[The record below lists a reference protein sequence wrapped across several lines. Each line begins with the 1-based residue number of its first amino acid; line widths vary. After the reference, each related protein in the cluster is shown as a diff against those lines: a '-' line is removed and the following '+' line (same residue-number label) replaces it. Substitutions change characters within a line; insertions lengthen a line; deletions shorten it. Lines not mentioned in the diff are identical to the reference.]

1 MATVELSVDANL
13 SGLRSQLESIPGLTA
28 EQARLMTAELNRS
41 IKASERA
48 AKAAADASK
57 KAMQQAADSAHD
69 AAQSVGKVGDK
80 FGVVGSSSAKLAG
93 ALSMLG
99 PALGDSARN
108 IADLADVGE
117 VGAVAFEA
125 IGSAIIPVTA
135 AVALFAASF
144 APIAQ
149 LFAENAA
156 RAEEARVA
164 IEAFTAAQT
173 AAGDASESLASQL
186 RNISDEIKIKTGLET
201 ADEQAVRKK
210 TDALYAGVDA
220 LEASFEAENAAS
232 REVLD
237 TTRIEYANL
246 EAKILLGNATKEEA
260 DRYAELGVKVNAANA
275 ALRTNADRV
284 AKEIG
289 RAHV

>member
-1 MATVELSVDANL
+1 MTTAHILVVDDEPDIR
-13 SGLRSQLESIPGLTA
+13 GLLKEILEDEG
-28 EQARLMTAELNRS
+28 
-41 IKASERA
+41 
-48 AKAAADASK
+48 
-57 KAMQQAADSAHD
+57 
-69 AAQSVGKVGDK
+69 
-80 FGVVGSSSAKLAG
+80 F
-93 ALSMLG
+93 
-99 PALGDSARN
+99 
-108 IADLADVGE
+108 E
-117 VGAVAFEA
+117 VT
-125 IGSAIIPVTA
+125 I
-135 AVALFAASF
+135 
-144 APIAQ
+144 
-149 LFAENAA
+149 AENAA

-237 TTRIEYANL
+237 ATRIEYANL
-246 EAKILLGNATKEEA
+246 EAKILLGKATKEEA
-260 DRYAELGVKVNAANA
+260 
-275 ALRTNADRV
+275 
-284 AKEIG
+284 EIG